1 MARFH
6 VNSRR
11 AGTLLAGAIGLALVA
26 ATPARALDTI
36 RVGTPDP
43 NAVGMGLIS
52 VGEQEGIFAKFG
64 VHVERVD
71 FGGSAKLHAAM
82 ASGALDVAMGSGSDL
97 LFIIRGVP
105 EKAVGVLQTLPND
118 LAFIAR
124 PDLAAKGLAGLKG
137 RKIGV
142 SGPGGLTQW
151 LAMQASVTQGWG
163 PQGAQYVALGTNSTM
178 SAALVSGN
186 VDAIVS
192 SDAVGYELESLG
204 KARVIATGGAV
215 SGNVVAHLIFATQA
229 VMRDKESLL
238 RAYLKG
244 WYATAAYVKAHKAET
259 VAIMAPR
266 VGISPEIY
274 AKVYDQIAPVLT
286 LDGHF
291 SDAAFAATAQSLVD
305 MGQVKPT
312 DIGRR
317 ADFVTEQFL
326 P

>member
-1 MARFH
+1 MTRFRFI
-6 VNSRR
+6 SMR
-11 AGTLLAGAIGLALVA
+11 ASALLAGAIGLALGA
-26 ATPARALDTI
+26 TTPARALDTI

-52 VGEQEGIFAKFG
+52 VGEEAGLFAKFG

-82 ASGALDVAMGSGSDL
+82 ASGALDIAMGSGSDL
-97 LFIIRGVP
+97 LFIVRGVP
-105 EKAVGVLQTLPND
+105 ERAVAVSQTLPND

-124 PDLAAKGLAGLKG
+124 PELAASGLAGLKG

-142 SGPGGLTQW
+142 SGPGGLTLW
-151 LAMQASVTQGWG
+151 LAMQASIKQGWG
-163 PQGAQYVALGTNSTM
+163 PQGAQYVALGTNQTM
-178 SAALVSGN
+178 SAALVSSN

-215 SGNVVAHLIFATQA
+215 SGDFIAHLIFATTAIMQ
-229 VMRDKESLL
+229 DHPDLL

-244 WYATAAYVKAHKAET
+244 WFATVGYIKTHKTET
-259 VAIMAPR
+259 VAIMAPK
-266 VGISPEIY
+266 VGIAPEIY
-274 AKVYDQIAPVLT
+274 AKVYDQIAPVTT

-291 SDAAFAATAQSLVD
+291 TEAGYATTVQSLVD
-305 MGQVKPT
+305 MEQVKA
-312 DIGRR
+312 
-317 ADFVTEQFL
+317 ADLPPRHNLVAEQYL